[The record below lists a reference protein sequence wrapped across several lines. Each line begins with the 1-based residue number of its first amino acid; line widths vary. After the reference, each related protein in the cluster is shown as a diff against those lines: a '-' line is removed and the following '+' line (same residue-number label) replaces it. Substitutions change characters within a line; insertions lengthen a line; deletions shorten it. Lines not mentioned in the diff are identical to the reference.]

1 MGGATTEMRGGNGE
15 DGGGGGAGGAGG
27 AGSAGGGGA
36 GGGSPGAS
44 HEDENSFWQRKVRE
58 LRRQVNDRD
67 DRIVEL
73 ETEVNSMGDNVKN

>member
-1 MGGATTEMRGGNGE
+1 MGGATTEMRGGNGA

-27 AGSAGGGGA
+27 AGSA

-73 ETEVNSMGDNVKN
+73 ETEVNSMIRGDNVKN